1 MEQPQGNNPLKIDIT
16 QTIEVSTATRTAEG
30 DITPSCIFAVSSPGY
45 KSHPAPQSGLHAD
58 QYTLVRLSEVEDGK
72 VWEIFDTEIGT
83 THEVPSIEKLDD
95 GSWEMVVLQSH
106 CSALQDRLGK
116 IFPGSNV
123 DLNYDPGEPAASDLE
138 FWNYDTA
145 KKLREHWF
153 SQRANRMINTAWP
166 AAAAYYAHHLGVMD
180 GLREG
185 AAGSNCPK
193 SSDRPLVFTNR
204 GHLQSKGDAVIAFK
218 SALVEDLFIHVE
230 DLETE
235 K

>member
-138 FWNYDTA
+138 SGIMIRQRSYVNIGFP
-145 KKLREHWF
+145 RE
-153 SQRANRMINTAWP
+153 Q
-166 AAAAYYAHHLGVMD
+166 
-180 GLREG
+180 
-185 AAGSNCPK
+185 
-193 SSDRPLVFTNR
+193 
-204 GHLQSKGDAVIAFK
+204 
-218 SALVEDLFIHVE
+218 
-230 DLETE
+230 TE
-235 K
+235 